1 MFKDVC
7 RLTTAHSPFEWF
19 PFLQVQASENSDL
32 KEHCSVYVLSSQTQ
46 TEFKQQ
52 CNYRHDERCEEC
64 KAVEST
70 LAGIERLV

>member
-7 RLTTAHSPFEWF
+7 RQTTAYSPFERS
-19 PFLQVQASENSDL
+19 PFLQVHASENSDL
-32 KEHCSVYVLSSQTQ
+32 KEHCSVYALSSQTQ

-52 CNYRHDERCEEC
+52 CNHRHDERCEEC

-70 LAGIERLV
+70 LAGIERLM